1 MWTCY
6 RRQNVLSLKDK
17 CPMDILCF
25 ILKWL
30 VSITYWRSKSEA
42 AIFRVYWTDS
52 YYDIDGSL
60 VMVKLFF
67 LPLPLLDSWKTFSF
81 LQNLTKEML
90 NFLFLA
96 HNTLSDLF
104 QFRIFKIVHR
114 KKESISHL
122 TKFKTPRVFQVR

>member
-30 VSITYWRSKSEA
+30 VSIAYWRSKSEA

-60 VMVKLFF
+60 VMVRLFF

-96 HNTLSDLF
+96 HNTLSDIYSSLEF
-104 QFRIFKIVHR
+104 SKLSIEKRRAFHIWQNLKHHEFFK
-114 KKESISHL
+114 
-122 TKFKTPRVFQVR
+122 

>member
-60 VMVKLFF
+60 VMVRLFF
-67 LPLPLLDSWKTFSF
+67 LPLPLLDSWKTFIF
-81 LQNLTKEML
+81 LQNLTKKCL
-90 NFLFLA
+90 ISCSLLPIP
-96 HNTLSDLF
+96 
-104 QFRIFKIVHR
+104 FRIYFSLEFSKSSIEKRRAFHIWQNLKHHEFFK
-114 KKESISHL
+114 
-122 TKFKTPRVFQVR
+122 